1 MLRDRQQL
9 LGLHERELPLAR
21 LPGGPFDP
29 LVHGV
34 HYRPCEVGFRIREP
48 GLIVCTGGL
57 GQGEEPFGLKVG
69 EQHATLPAR
78 AGLHKK
84 LGQH

>member
-9 LGLHERELPLAR
+9 LGLHERELPLTR

-29 LVHGV
+29 LIHGV
-34 HYRPCEVGFRIREP
+34 HYRPGEVRLGVGQLR
-48 GLIVCTGGL
+48 LIVRTGSL
-57 GQGEEPFGLKVG
+57 GQGEESLGLKVG
-69 EQHATLPAR
+69 EQHATLPTG
-78 AGLHKK
+78 AGLNKK